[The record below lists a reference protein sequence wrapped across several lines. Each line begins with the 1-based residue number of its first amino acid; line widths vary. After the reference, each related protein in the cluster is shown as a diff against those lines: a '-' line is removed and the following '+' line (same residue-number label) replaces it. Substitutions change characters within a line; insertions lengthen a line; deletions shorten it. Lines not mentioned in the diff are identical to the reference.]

1 MAQESLLQMLEDL
14 ASKVRSFE
22 LEKRQAV
29 AKAQTLERENRELI
43 SLITLAGKKVDEMLR
58 IGADDE
64 TSQPQAVNAPA
75 ESNGLRQLGEF
86 SAGSQRQPKRLFPHA
101 SVPD

>member
-14 ASKVRSFE
+14 ASRVRSLE

-43 SLITLAGKKVDEMLR
+43 SLITLAGEKVDEILK
-58 IGADDE
+58 IGAGVE
-64 TSQPQAVNAPA
+64 TSQPRADNDPA
-75 ESNGLRQLGEF
+75 EPKSPEHLGEF
-86 SAGSQRQPKRLFPHA
+86 SGAPQKQPKRLFPNA
-101 SVPD
+101 SISN